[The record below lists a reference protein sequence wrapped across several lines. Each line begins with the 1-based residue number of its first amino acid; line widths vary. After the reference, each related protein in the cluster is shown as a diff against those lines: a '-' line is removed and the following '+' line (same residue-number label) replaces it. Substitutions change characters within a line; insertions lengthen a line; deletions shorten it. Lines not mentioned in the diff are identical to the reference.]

1 MLKPQTT
8 GKAHTS
14 HLDSL
19 STTFNLILSA
29 IPQYEKESG
38 SYCQLI
44 IVVVDG
50 KRNTLYNEI
59 KYFGDIEKGVPVQVV
74 NYYPVQQSEWQVH
87 IIVVMKSLVHH
98 LR

>member
-8 GKAHTS
+8 GRAHTS

-29 IPQYEKESG
+29 IPQNEKESG

-50 KRNTLYNEI
+50 KRSTLYNEI
-59 KYFGDIEKGVPVQVV
+59 KYFGDIEKGVPIQVV
-74 NYYPVQQSEWQVH
+74 NYYPVQQSE
-87 IIVVMKSLVHH
+87 
-98 LR
+98 